1 MAVVLV
7 GVVTVVT
14 FFVPLKLPVL
24 ISTVKAASIL
34 ILAAGISSSEI
45 CLYGYNKQIR
55 PSGVK
60 LIMIKRHKMKKLFVL
75 FLAITYISAGC
86 ATMQENP
93 KTTIG
98 AATGAVLGAGVGYGL
113 GKGKGAAIGAVVGG
127 LAGGA
132 IGHYMDKQKREFDQ
146 MLAESQGREQAA
158 IMQGVQK
165 EQDALILTFKSDVL
179 FDTNSSTIKQ
189 TAYSSG
195 EIDRVAQ
202 ILNRYPDTTLKVVG
216 YTDSTGSE
224 EHNQQLSEL
233 RANAVKNALV
243 IKGVN
248 AARLMTMG
256 MGESSPIADN
266 STEAGRQLNRRV
278 NIVISPIQQQAPPP
292 QGQPQPQS

>member
-1 MAVVLV
+1 
-7 GVVTVVT
+7 
-14 FFVPLKLPVL
+14 
-24 ISTVKAASIL
+24 
-34 ILAAGISSSEI
+34 
-45 CLYGYNKQIR
+45 
-55 PSGVK
+55 
-60 LIMIKRHKMKKLFVL
+60 MKKLFVL
-75 FLAITYISAGC
+75 VLVVTFISAGC
-86 ATMQENP
+86 ATMKENP

-98 AATGAVLGAGVGYGL
+98 AGAGAVLGAGVGYGL
-113 GKGKGAAIGAVVGG
+113 GGGKGAAIGAVVGG

-146 MLAESQGREQAA
+146 MLAESQAREQGA

-202 ILNRYPDTTLKVVG
+202 ILNRYPDTTIKVVG

-224 EHNQQLSEL
+224 QHNQQLSEL

-248 AARLMTMG
+248 AARLTSMG

-266 STEAGRQLNRRV
+266 STAAGRQLNRRV
-278 NIVISPIQQQAPPP
+278 NIVIEPIQQQGQQP
-292 QGQPQPQS
+292 QGQPQGQYQPPAVYAPPPVAYAPTPVVYYPPPVVYGGYGLPYYGMGRMNIIYNNSRGYHGHKW

>member
-1 MAVVLV
+1 M
-7 GVVTVVT
+7 
-14 FFVPLKLPVL
+14 
-24 ISTVKAASIL
+24 
-34 ILAAGISSSEI
+34 
-45 CLYGYNKQIR
+45 
-55 PSGVK
+55 
-60 LIMIKRHKMKKLFVL
+60 KRLFVL
-75 FLAITYISAGC
+75 VLVVAFISAGC

-146 MLAESQGREQAA
+146 MLAESQAREQNA
-158 IMQGVQK
+158 ILQGVQK
-165 EQDALILTFKSDVL
+165 EQDAVILTFKSDVL

-202 ILNRYPDTTLKVVG
+202 ILNRYPDTTIKVAG

-224 EHNQQLSEL
+224 QHNQQLSEL

-248 AARLMTMG
+248 AARLTTMG
-256 MGESSPIADN
+256 MGESNPIADN

-278 NIVISPIQQQAPPP
+278 TMVIEPIQQQGPPP

>member
-1 MAVVLV
+1 
-7 GVVTVVT
+7 
-14 FFVPLKLPVL
+14 
-24 ISTVKAASIL
+24 
-34 ILAAGISSSEI
+34 
-45 CLYGYNKQIR
+45 
-55 PSGVK
+55 
-60 LIMIKRHKMKKLFVL
+60 MKKLLILVL
-75 FLAITYISAGC
+75 VVAFMSAGC

-93 KTTIG
+93 KTSIG
-98 AATGAVLGAGVGYGL
+98 AATGAVLGAGLGYGL

-165 EQDALILTFKSDVL
+165 EKDALILTFKSDVL

-202 ILNRYPDTTLKVVG
+202 ILNRYPDTTIKVVG

-224 EHNQQLSEL
+224 QHNQQLSEL
-233 RANAVKNALV
+233 RANAVKNALEV
-243 IKGVN
+243 KGVN
-248 AARLMTMG
+248 GMRITTVG

-278 NIVISPIQQQAPPP
+278 NIVIEPIQQQGQQP
-292 QGQPQPQS
+292 QGQPQGQYQPPAVYAPPPVAYAPAPVVYYPPPVVYGGYGLPYYGMGRMNIIYNNSRGYHGHRW

>member
-1 MAVVLV
+1 MRNIFILVLV
-7 GVVTVVT
+7 VA
-14 FFVPLKLPVL
+14 FV
-24 ISTVKAASIL
+24 
-34 ILAAGISSSEI
+34 
-45 CLYGYNKQIR
+45 
-55 PSGVK
+55 
-60 LIMIKRHKMKKLFVL
+60 
-75 FLAITYISAGC
+75 SAGC
-86 ATMQENP
+86 ATMQENK

-132 IGHYMDKQKREFDQ
+132 IGHYMDKQEREFKQ
-146 MLAESQGREQAA
+146 ALAESQGREQSA
-158 IMQGVQK
+158 IMQGVQR

-179 FDTNSSTIKQ
+179 FDTNSSTIKPA
-189 TAYSSG
+189 AYSSG

-202 ILNRYPDTTLKVVG
+202 ILNRYPDTTIKVVG

-224 EHNQQLSEL
+224 AHNQQLSEL

-248 AARLMTMG
+248 AARVTTMG
-256 MGESSPIADN
+256 MGESNPIADN

-278 NIVISPIQQQAPPP
+278 NVVIEPIQQQGQPQPP
-292 QGQPQPQS
+292 GQPQPQS